1 MRPAVLPTARQLHEW
16 KDREWRDRERK
27 DCERVGFRAG
37 SYARDFKATTWTFE
51 QGRHRIK
58 GKRGSLRVGSC
69 VGRAVAGCRGEPR
82 RTTFISKMTD
92 SGRPTQATAYW
103 TTGPEHGELRDEAL
117 PAPGPGEALVRTLYS
132 GISKGTEIV
141 VHTGSV
147 PPRVAEEMRAPH
159 QEGTFPSPV
168 KFGYLS
174 VGIVEAGPADW
185 VGQKVFCLNPHQD
198 RYVVSADALTRI
210 PDDVSAR
217 RAVLTG
223 TVETAINALWEA
235 GPRLGDRIA
244 VVGAGLVGGMV
255 ATLLRTLP
263 LGRLQLI
270 DLDPERRHL
279 ADRLGVEF
287 ALPDDALADCDL
299 VFHCSAS
306 QEGLERSLQL
316 AGDEGEIIEM
326 SWYAN
331 HKVTLPLGE
340 DFHARRLSI
349 RASQVGVVARARRH
363 RRTTKERLELAVSL
377 LKDPVFDAFLT
388 GASPFSELPEVVQ
401 NLADGTLPA
410 LCHVI
415 EYPKAASVAQE
426 VLGEDS
432 ASTADP
438 SHRE

>member
-1 MRPAVLPTARQLHEW
+1 MTNSRKAAR
-16 KDREWRDRERK
+16 
-27 DCERVGFRAG
+27 
-37 SYARDFKATTWTFE
+37 
-51 QGRHRIK
+51 
-58 GKRGSLRVGSC
+58 
-69 VGRAVAGCRGEPR
+69 
-82 RTTFISKMTD
+82 
-92 SGRPTQATAYW
+92 ATAYW
-103 TTGPEHGELRDEAL
+103 TTGPEQGELRSEPL
-117 PAPGPGEALVRTLYS
+117 PVPGPGEALVRTLYS

-159 QEGTFPSPV
+159 QEGSFPSPV

-174 VGIVEAGPADW
+174 VGVVEQGPADW
-185 VGQKVFCLNPHQD
+185 IGQKVFCLNPHQD
-198 RYVVSADALTRI
+198 RYVTATQDLTRI
-210 PDDVSAR
+210 PDDVPAR

-255 ATLLRTLP
+255 ATLLRTFP
-263 LGRLQLI
+263 LGRLQLV
-270 DLDPERRHL
+270 DLDPERKNL
-279 ADRLGVEF
+279 ADRLGVGF
-287 ALPDDALADCDL
+287 AHPDDALPDCDI

-306 QEGLERSLQL
+306 QAGLGRSLQL
-316 AGDEGEIIEM
+316 TGDEGVVIEM

-331 HKVTLPLGE
+331 REVAVPLGE

-363 RRTTKERLELAVSL
+363 RRTNADRLELAVSL

-388 GASPFSELPEVVQ
+388 GASPFVDLPEVVQ
-401 NLADGTLPA
+401 NLADGTLEA

-415 EYPKAASVAQE
+415 EYP
-426 VLGEDS
+426 
-432 ASTADP
+432 DP
-438 SHRE
+438 KDKR